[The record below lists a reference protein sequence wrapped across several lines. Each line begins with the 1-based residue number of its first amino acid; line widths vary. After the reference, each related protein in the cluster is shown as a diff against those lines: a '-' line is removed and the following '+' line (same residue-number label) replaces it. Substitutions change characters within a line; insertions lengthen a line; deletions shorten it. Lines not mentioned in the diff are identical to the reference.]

1 MSTWPKETLWTKHGR
16 LFKSDS
22 RIEIL
27 PLASFLSP
35 CSVSKLHRVLSSLKK
50 REMELRQ
57 ELDLQERSDYLSDLS
72 RPNKYLLS
80 NDTQCTLKLMLHTAL
95 EISVISVNVSIAPWP
110 WMALL
115 SLRESCHFPDYAQ
128 LESRPDDTPRAGG
141 RAAKQGKAQGREDKL
156 IKFMFS
162 EVCGCATVFGESN
175 LMAIS
180 NKEKDLHLRGT
191 SVFTDY

>member
-95 EISVISVNVSIAPWP
+95 EISVISVNVSIAP
-110 WMALL
+110 
-115 SLRESCHFPDYAQ
+115 
-128 LESRPDDTPRAGG
+128 
-141 RAAKQGKAQGREDKL
+141 
-156 IKFMFS
+156 
-162 EVCGCATVFGESN
+162 
-175 LMAIS
+175 
-180 NKEKDLHLRGT
+180 
-191 SVFTDY
+191 